1 MGSGSSRRRSRGGAP
16 GSPGRAGGSPAA
28 AGAGGGS
35 PGAQD
40 SAAED
45 ADWRLLQEVLAE
57 CEEAAAPAP
66 PAAQPVGALAPAR
79 LRPALSPTG
88 GCGAEAP
95 SSAPGKAP
103 ARSLLA
109 AAPPGRWSE
118 GSGSGS
124 REAGGSPGPLAGKA
138 AWTRPGLG

>member
-66 PAAQPVGALAPAR
+66 PAAQPAL
-79 LRPALSPTG
+79 T
-88 GCGAEAP
+88 
-95 SSAPGKAP
+95 
-103 ARSLLA
+103 RST
-109 AAPPGRWSE
+109 PDREKSNFTNECPVQHNKKPEGQSTISYDYSE
-118 GSGSGS
+118 EELMASIE
-124 REAGGSPGPLAGKA
+124 REYC
-138 AWTRPGLG
+138 R